1 MTISNS
7 TKNKKIQKMY
17 LHKYCILCSNELSM
31 FIFYNTQMLESYIT
45 VGDFFSNGYVLVTV
59 LFFQLVFQS
68 ICTQL
73 SYHYINLEAAKV
85 RAAIQVN
92 TTYYF
97 PFARNCIMVRFALY
111 SNKKL
116 SFSLDWIEFYFQ
128 TYGNVVSSA

>member
-1 MTISNS
+1 
-7 TKNKKIQKMY
+7 
-17 LHKYCILCSNELSM
+17 
-31 FIFYNTQMLESYIT
+31 MLESYIT

-92 TTYYF
+92 TPYYSH
-97 PFARNCIMVRFALY
+97 FARNCIMVRFALN

-116 SFSLDWIEFYFQ
+116 SFSLDWIQFYFQ